1 MTESEIRQIVKEEL
15 ARNCQATL
23 PPELDDADLEAL
35 LDGAQNATVWE
46 ANTDYPAGTYIIPDA
61 LSATRYKAVTGGTS
75 GATAPSWP
83 AYPYGWSGN
92 PTALYSSCCSSW
104 WWGGPTITDGTVSWQ
119 ASGMIH
125 GLYDLAAATA
135 DGWELK
141 CAKATTLVQTSS
153 AGQSTAS
160 QQVFDHCQRMA
171 AHWQPYK
178 VA

>member
-15 ARNCQATL
+15 ARNCQATM
-23 PPELDDADLEAL
+23 PPELDDADLEAI
-35 LDGAQNATVWE
+35 LDGAQNATIWE
-46 ANTDYPAGTYIIPDA
+46 PNTDYLAGTFIISDA

-83 AYPYGWSGN
+83 TFPYGWSGN
-92 PTALYSSCCSSW
+92 PTVLYACCYA
-104 WWGGPTITDGTVSWQ
+104 GGATVTDGTVTWQ
-119 ASGMIH
+119 ASGIIH

-135 DGWELK
+135 DGWILK
-141 CAKATTLVQTSS
+141 CAKASTLIQTSS